1 MKVDLHVHTRYSPD
15 SLTKPQDVVSRAV
28 RAGLDALAVTDHDT
42 IEGAQA
48 LASTLS
54 FPIIIGE
61 EIKTSEGE
69 VSGLF
74 LRQPITSGQTAKET
88 MRQIHE
94 QGGIVCVP
102 HPLDRLRGSALGRDA
117 LLNLLEHVDIVE
129 VLNARVLFGRD
140 NDDADALAREHGL
153 LRGAG
158 SDAHL
163 GSEIG
168 RAYVEVPLFHDAP
181 SFLRAMT
188 QAVVHGSC
196 SGLLVHL
203 GSTYAKIVK
212 AVEQLR

>member
-15 SLTKPQDVVSRAV
+15 SLTEPQDVVRWAV
-28 RAGLDALAVTDHDT
+28 RAGLDAVAVTDHDT

-48 LASTLS
+48 LAASSS
-54 FPIIIGE
+54 FPIVVGE
-61 EIKTSEGE
+61 EIRTSEGE

-74 LRQPITSGQTAKET
+74 LRQHVAPGQTAKET
-88 MRQIHE
+88 MRQIHA
-94 QGGIVCVP
+94 QGGIVCMP
-102 HPLDRLRGSALGRDA
+102 HPLDRLRDLALGRDR
-117 LLNLLEHVDIVE
+117 LLGLVEHVDIVE

-140 NDDADALAREHGL
+140 NDDADALAREYGL

-168 RAYVEVPLFHDAP
+168 RAFVEVPSFHDAP
-181 SFLRAMT
+181 SLLRAMI
-188 QAVVHGSC
+188 QASVHGSC

-203 GSTYAKIVK
+203 GSTYAKVVK
-212 AVEQLR
+212 AAERFQ